1 MTYDTRNWRTT
12 RRYTG
17 ASCMFIPFE
26 RANRCRT
33 TRQPP
38 EAKRVPSDFSS
49 GRGPRVDSTELGHAG
64 RAAVLRAVGAHDPRA
79 PAVEVTATPIGS
91 CEHGS

>member
-1 MTYDTRNWRTT
+1 MTYDTRNWRTA

-17 ASCMFIPFE
+17 ASCMFIPFG

-33 TRQPP
+33 TWRPP
-38 EAKRVPSDFSS
+38 EAKRAPPDFSS
-49 GRGPRVDSTELGHAG
+49 GRGPRVDGTEFGHAG

-79 PAVEVTATPIGS
+79 PPVEVTATPTGS